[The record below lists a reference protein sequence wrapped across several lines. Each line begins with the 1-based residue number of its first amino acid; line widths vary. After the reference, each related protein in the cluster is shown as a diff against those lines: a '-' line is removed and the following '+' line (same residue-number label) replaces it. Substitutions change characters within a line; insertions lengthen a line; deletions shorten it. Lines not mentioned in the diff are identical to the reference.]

1 MKDVLAIWSELIK
14 NPKALGT
21 VAPSSTYLGKHLVAS
36 SQLTQN
42 MNVVEIG
49 AGTGPLTSEILKV
62 IPKNQFWAFE
72 PNPVLAGSLR
82 EKFDDICV
90 YENKAMELPMIQ
102 SRDQLPKADRIL
114 CSLPWSIFDEQVM
127 KESLGGI
134 AEGLHPDGV
143 FLTLVYA
150 HAKYFPASSSLQ
162 KELLKIFRNVSLS
175 DIEWRNVPPG
185 QWIMCSNIE

>member
-1 MKDVLAIWSELIK
+1 
-14 NPKALGT
+14 
-21 VAPSSTYLGKHLVAS
+21 
-36 SQLTQN
+36 

-49 AGTGPLTSEILKV
+49 AGTGPLTLEILKLYQR
-62 IPKNQFWAFE
+62 INFGLL
-72 PNPVLAGSLR
+72 NPILCWRIRCGI
-82 EKFDDICV
+82 DDICV

-134 AEGLHPDGV
+134 AEGLHSDGI

>member
-1 MKDVLAIWSELIK
+1 MFHDCCCLLGRNLLLFYGSLYKGDDTAMKDVLSIWSELIK

-72 PNPVLAGSLR
+72 PNPVLAGSLC

-143 FLTLVYA
+143 FDIGLCSCQIL
-150 HAKYFPASSSLQ
+150 SLH
-162 KELLKIFRNVSLS
+162 LHPYRRN
-175 DIEWRNVPPG
+175 
-185 QWIMCSNIE
+185 C

>member
-1 MKDVLAIWSELIK
+1 MFCKS
-14 NPKALGT
+14 
-21 VAPSSTYLGKHLVAS
+21 
-36 SQLTQN
+36 
-42 MNVVEIG
+42 
-49 AGTGPLTSEILKV
+49 
-62 IPKNQFWAFE
+62 KNQFWAFE
-72 PNPVLAGSLR
+72 PNPVLASSLR

-134 AEGLHPDGV
+134 AEGLHKDGV

-150 HAKYFPASSSLQ
+150 HAKYFPAS
-162 KELLKIFRNVSLS
+162 
-175 DIEWRNVPPG
+175 
-185 QWIMCSNIE
+185 